1 MCAEQA
7 LASWGDLQPLR
18 SKMSQKTRPTGP
30 RANGTQAKVPETRR
44 KSTAD
49 DGGSKARSVSRDNR
63 APNRRESVKPTA
75 QNATKRSSSQHESR
89 KVPVPPETKKPPP
102 GQRDARS
109 TSRQPDSRKST
120 TQPDAKAAAPSRH
133 DSKAITANT
142 KLSSRT
148 TVPKNKDSLASRVST
163 TGVRSPS
170 RLGKETAEP
179 SARRHS
185 RNSEKERES
194 EKVVTA
200 TSSSGASE
208 KRPKETHRTKTA
220 KSLQVPPGG
229 SAEAKHGDETE
240 SKGSSPTTSR
250 KKQSSHVSKA
260 EKPDHQERK
269 SPYAKGGT
277 SHKTSKARPQKDAAS
292 EKEDT
297 QPPTPTASAS
307 KKSRT
312 VTRQATYSAEQ
323 LQQAGSMETA
333 RGVEVAMETEQRIGN
348 ARASTSHSTE
358 KVMPESSKSETS
370 RTRHSSVADDGYSYD
385 DDFEDY
391 ESDFENDDAVD
402 DESSVSSAVSDSNSS
417 DSAPAT
423 GNDNVTSRK
432 DPVLPEND
440 KLTTQ
445 EYSEVSSEKLKQQS
459 HWKSEPVLEVD
470 AKPPAPLM
478 PTSFSTYSLVSY
490 LTAQKKEENKKVLSK
505 AQQRAKDV
513 LEMVSLDTMTYQV
526 FDVPPITYDV
536 YISTFGRA
544 DAKQVLVQTDLG
556 DEEEC
561 QTENIELEEKWT
573 QQPPH
578 DYKGFGGGNA
588 DGKPVDSDA
597 QHLQSGEDVMNL
609 LDFLKNSSDL
619 MLRVIDEDLACKTRR
634 NLKRASE
641 VDGFSGGFLRLDPLP
656 FAKGSPINFVR
667 FSRPCPNYLVTG
679 HDLTSMPDEVRESV
693 PGDTVLCVWNLNS
706 PATPTDVLITN
717 CQVTC
722 CHWSPL
728 DAVSLATGSLD
739 GSVELWDLRDKFCLS
754 KNVVVNEG
762 CPECQ
767 EYSMKMPVYSTASL
781 FDKDCHFAKIVD
793 ICCWAQGEMA
803 GSSDFVKQHRATQ
816 SPSEGGYNVW
826 SLDEEGTLVSW
837 AVAAVK
843 SEPEGSLS
851 DLGLAPGA
859 VLRLVRAAVFRVPNF
874 LPPSYE
880 EARNGLRTFGAA
892 RLGATRVLVTTDIG
906 VVVHLDLYNARTSPK
921 VFSSKKKPWSAQECY
936 IALSPHHPSFFL
948 VASRNGALRLHFL
961 EYELAVWEWG
971 PLERTELGALLW
983 SPCTPTQFYVT
994 TAAGEVATW
1003 DLSTS
1008 RDGPTGVARFPS
1020 SRVLAMDADSAL
1032 TSRTFESCLALAMD
1046 DGVAQ
1051 VHLMGPA
1058 DNSQLNR
1065 DQIQEKLLSL

>member
-1 MCAEQA
+1 MHYKDFLLSFLFCQA

-297 QPPTPTASAS
+297 QPPTHELQRLIPQ
-307 KKSRT
+307 KSRCDYIF
-312 VTRQATYSAEQ
+312 Q
-323 LQQAGSMETA
+323 
-333 RGVEVAMETEQRIGN
+333 
-348 ARASTSHSTE
+348 
-358 KVMPESSKSETS
+358 VMPESSKSETS

-767 EYSMKMPVYSTASL
+767 EYSMKMPVYST
-781 FDKDCHFAKIVD
+781 
-793 ICCWAQGEMA
+793 G
-803 GSSDFVKQHRATQ
+803 
-816 SPSEGGYNVW
+816 PSEGGYNVW

-892 RLGATRVLVTTDIG
+892 RLGATRVLVTTDI
-906 VVVHLDLYNARTSPK
+906 
-921 VFSSKKKPWSAQECY
+921 
-936 IALSPHHPSFFL
+936 

-1020 SRVLAMDADSAL
+1020 SRNNATTARERTGVVGHSDRVDIAKPGVDHVDWVSAKG
-1032 TSRTFESCLALAMD
+1032 SGGALAMD